1 MLSKISNTLDE
12 LVKAL
17 ACLPGIGP
25 KTAQRMAIFLL
36 HHNRKVAQRL
46 SEALDGALL
55 KVKNCSMC
63 NSFSEEDI
71 CFLCS
76 NTNRDSSMLCIVE
89 NPADQMVLEQTKVF
103 KGKYYVLMGKLSP
116 IDGIGPH
123 ELNFSGMIDR
133 VSEASI
139 KEVIVAT
146 NFTPEGEATA
156 HAIESI
162 LKSNSLVPPRRLTR
176 LARGVPF
183 GAEIEFTDL
192 GTIAQAVR
200 ERKTS

>member
-1 MLSKISNTLDE
+1 MSKISNTFEE

-17 ACLPGIGP
+17 SCLPGIGP

-36 HHNRKVAQRL
+36 HHNREVAKRL
-46 SEALDGALL
+46 STSLDDALL
-55 KVKNCSMC
+55 KVKNCSKC
-63 NSFSEEDI
+63 NSFSEDDI

-76 NTNRDSSMLCIVE
+76 NTQRDSSILCIVE
-89 NPADQMVLEQTKVF
+89 NPADQMIMEQTRVF

-116 IDGIGPH
+116 IDGIGPE
-123 ELNFSGMIDR
+123 ELNFTGMIDR
-133 VSEASI
+133 VSEVSV
-139 KEVIVAT
+139 KEVLLAT

-156 HAIESI
+156 HAIETI
-162 LKSNSLVPPRRLTR
+162 LKSRRLVPPRRLTR

-200 ERKTS
+200 ERKIN

>member
-1 MLSKISNTLDE
+1 MVTKVSNAIDS

-17 ACLPGIGP
+17 SSLPGIGP

-36 HHNRKVAQRL
+36 QHNRDVAKQL
-46 SEALDGALL
+46 SKSLEEALG
-55 KVKNCSMC
+55 KVKNCTMC
-63 NSFSEEDI
+63 NSFSEEDV

-76 NTNRDSSMLCIVE
+76 NTERDSSILCIVE
-89 NPADQMVLEQTKVF
+89 TPADQMVMEQTKVF
-103 KGKYYVLMGKLSP
+103 QGKYYVLMGKLSP
-116 IDGIGPH
+116 MDGIGPV
-123 ELNFSGMIDR
+123 ELNFTQMMKR
-133 VSEASI
+133 VSKKNVE
-139 KEVIVAT
+139 EVIVAT

-162 LKSNSLVPPRRLTR
+162 LIGNNLVPPRRLTR

-192 GTIAQAVR
+192 GTIAQAFR
-200 ERKTS
+200 ERKSK

>member
-1 MLSKISNTLDE
+1 MLSKISNTLDD

-17 ACLPGIGP
+17 SCLPGIGP

-36 HHNRKVAQRL
+36 HHNREVAKIL
-46 SEALDGALL
+46 SKALDDALL

-76 NTNRDSSMLCIVE
+76 NINRDSSMLCIVE
-89 NPADQMVLEQTKVF
+89 NPADQMVMEQTRVF

-116 IDGIGPH
+116 IDGIGPN
-123 ELNFSGMIDR
+123 ELNFSGMISR

-162 LKSNSLVPPRRLTR
+162 LKSNSLVPPRSLTR

>member
-1 MLSKISNTLDE
+1 MISKEANAFDDLIKSFAN
-12 LVKAL
+12 
-17 ACLPGIGP
+17 LPGIGP

-36 HHNRKVAQRL
+36 HHNRDVAREL
-46 SEALDGALL
+46 SQTLEAALV

-63 NSFSEEDI
+63 NSFSEEDV

-76 NTNRDSSMLCIVE
+76 NADRETTALCIVE
-89 NPADQMVLEQTKVF
+89 TPADQMVLEQTKVF
-103 KGKYYVLMGKLSP
+103 KGRYYVLMGKISP
-116 IDGIGPH
+116 IDGIGPV
-123 ELNFSGMIDR
+123 ELNFSGMIKR
-133 VSEASI
+133 VSEKNI
-139 KEVIVAT
+139 QEVIVAT

-162 LKSNSLVPPRRLTR
+162 LKGNNLVPPRRLTR
-176 LARGVPF
+176 LARGVPL

-200 ERKTS
+200 ERK

>member
-1 MLSKISNTLDE
+1 MLSKISNTFDE

-25 KTAQRMAIFLL
+25 KTAQRMAIFLI
-36 HHNRKVAQRL
+36 HHNRKVAKCL
-46 SEALDGALL
+46 SKALNDALL

-63 NSFSEEDI
+63 NSFSEEEI

-76 NTNRDSSMLCIVE
+76 NTLRDSSILCIVE
-89 NPADQMVLEQTKVF
+89 NPVDQIVMEQTKVF

-116 IDGIGPH
+116 IDGIGPA
-123 ELNFSGMIDR
+123 ELNFSGMLER
-133 VSEASI
+133 VSEACI

-156 HAIESI
+156 NAIESI
-162 LKSNSLVPPRRLTR
+162 LKSNGLAPPRRLTR

-192 GTIAQAVR
+192 GTIAQALR
-200 ERKTS
+200 ERKTN